1 MVKVETEAP
10 ALWRKPPETA
20 NPSTLDK
27 RASPRLYRPV
37 WRVKVL
43 KEFWPVGA
51 DDGFVPLDVTDRNPW
66 TDARGGLDPVPSA
79 SVCGGRHRDRGLD
92 YLN

>member
-27 RASPRLYRPV
+27 RASPRLYRLV
-37 WRVKVL
+37 WC
-43 KEFWPVGA
+43 A
-51 DDGFVPLDVTDRNPW
+51 
-66 TDARGGLDPVPSA
+66 
-79 SVCGGRHRDRGLD
+79 
-92 YLN
+92 